1 VFPFRRLIKTS
12 PFGNKYST
20 KRPLPSNF
28 AKLVYE
34 ECIRH
39 NFPHILLAVFNFYIG
54 FGDTNSRLLGHC
66 REEEGSYW
74 PWLLGE
80 PRKDYFTWEM
90 GDVLLYKE
98 QALFLAEVLLPY
110 NFINSRKNKEYDKL
124 LPFADQNETWILK
137 LTKGLKENANLLPN
151 DPNQPSI
158 FVFQHIPY
166 KQNVFYIPW
175 EP

>member
-39 NFPHILLAVFNFYIG
+39 NSPHILPAVFNFYIG

-66 REEEGSYW
+66 REE
-74 PWLLGE
+74 
-80 PRKDYFTWEM
+80 EM